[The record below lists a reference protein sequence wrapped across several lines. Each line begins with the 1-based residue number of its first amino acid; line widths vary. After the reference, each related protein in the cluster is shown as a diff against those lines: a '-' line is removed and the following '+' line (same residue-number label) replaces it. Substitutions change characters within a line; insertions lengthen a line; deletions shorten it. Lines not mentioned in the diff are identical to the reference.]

1 MKAAYKMYQRK
12 SGITYIV
19 NAFGRVVYI
28 KHKWDTSYWKI
39 PKTNIKLRIDENVPD
54 KIRFIQDLTAE
65 ELVLELL

>member
-28 KHKWDTSYWKI
+28 KNKWDTSYWKI